1 MDRVLYT
8 HRWMQLIENKDGDAF
23 VRTANAVL
31 LIPIDDEGRLV
42 FVRELSPA
50 FGHEA
55 LALPTGEI
63 SMNEAPEHAAERELR
78 EEIGHRPARLRFV
91 GRVHPSVKYL
101 SAETLIY
108 EATGLEHAPLDG
120 DEPNGVAA
128 ESVHPGDV
136 PGLIRA
142 GRLTDASS
150 IAALALA
157 GFLPNG

>member
-31 LIPIDDEGRLV
+31 LIPVDDEGRLV

-50 FGHEA
+50 FGREA

-63 SMNEAPEHAAERELR
+63 GAGEAPEHAAERELR
-78 EEIGHRPARLRFV
+78 EEIDHRPTRLRFI

-101 SAETLIY
+101 SAETLIF

-120 DEPNGVAA
+120 DE
-128 ESVHPGDV
+128 
-136 PGLIRA
+136 RA
-142 GRLTDASS
+142 RL
-150 IAALALA
+150 LALRVGRVALGASAA
-157 GFLPNG
+157 GALLTCSAVRTPRDLPPRP